1 MSTVSKLFPEPDA
14 IRLEHTLN
22 ELILAFNEK
31 RQSLLR
37 KNDVTEQEVDIIE
50 FLQDQENERMKMKEV
65 GEHFDIKLSTLT
77 STIDKLEKLKF
88 VKRKNSKEDRR
99 VIYIIPTAK
108 GKNLLVEVNSPAR
121 NIADSM
127 IKEMNKAEFDVVQ
140 QSVGRM
146 LELAK
151 N

>member
-14 IRLEHTLN
+14 ILLENTIN

-31 RQSLLR
+31 RQSLLEHYG
-37 KNDVTEQEVDIIE
+37 VTELEVDIIE
-50 FLQDQENERMKMKEV
+50 YLQEQEQKKMKEV
-65 GEHFDIKLSTLT
+65 GEYFNIKLSTLT
-77 STIDKLEKLKF
+77 STIDKLEKLKL

-99 VIYIIPTAK
+99 VIYIKPTAK
-108 GKNLLVEVNSPAR
+108 GQSLLADVNSPAR
-121 NIADSM
+121 SIADSM

-140 QSVGRM
+140 KSVHRM